1 MTRVFK
7 VQLIRPRAEVLGTR
21 VHFLYTRTHIP
32 YGSCTRTCTP
42 TQCTQILRV
51 HLQYSTFSYA
61 VKIYLFVVNK
71 MKLS

>member
-7 VQLIRPRAEVLGTR
+7 VQLIRSRAKVLGTR

-51 HLQYSTFSYA
+51 HLSTFSLYA